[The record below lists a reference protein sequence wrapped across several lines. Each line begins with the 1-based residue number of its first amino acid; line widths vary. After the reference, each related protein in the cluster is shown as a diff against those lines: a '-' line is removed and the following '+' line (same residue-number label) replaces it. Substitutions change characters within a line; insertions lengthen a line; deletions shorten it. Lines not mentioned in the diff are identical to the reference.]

1 MPCISSSPLHPP
13 LPGHH
18 SLAPPLPYFTNTE
31 SEIPTAAHVLTHP
44 TLLIA
49 STNVITAT
57 MKIPEQMLP
66 FAPGLRVE
74 QVAGGHWLQLEK
86 PDEVNEIL
94 DSFVARLENDSI
106 D

>member
-1 MPCISSSPLHPP
+1 
-13 LPGHH
+13 
-18 SLAPPLPYFTNTE
+18 
-31 SEIPTAAHVLTHP
+31 
-44 TLLIA
+44 
-49 STNVITAT
+49 

-94 DSFVARLENDSI
+94 DSFVASLETDSI